1 MLFFEKKQS
10 KYSIII
16 RIRKYTLLLSTIP
29 LFLHFII
36 FPIFN
41 ISQNNNIFWLIT
53 IVFGFWMSVEGI
65 ICGSTLKKY
74 KKKGNKIE
82 YDRSRYFNILK
93 QAKIILK

>member
-10 KYSIII
+10 KDAIII
-16 RIRKYTLLLSTIP
+16 RRRKYTLSLSTIP
-29 LFLHFII
+29 LFLYYLI

-53 IVFGFWMSVEGI
+53 MVFGFKMAVEGI
-65 ICGSTLKKY
+65 ICGTTLKKY

-82 YDRSRYFNILK
+82 YDRSRYFNICRDY
-93 QAKIILK
+93 